1 MIAKNLTIKQRYH
14 LIKKPAPAVLELKG
28 KHEKYPRAI
37 FDKSNEELSPACV
50 IKYAVKNERA
60 AKIMEANN
68 TLTFIVDVRAT
79 KPQIKEAV
87 AKMYGFKVKKVN
99 TLISFKQRA
108 KKAFVRFTDA
118 GAAVDI
124 ASKAGVL

>member
-1 MIAKNLTIKQRYH
+1 MLAKSLSIKQRYH
-14 LIKKPAPAVLELKG
+14 LIKKPAPAALELKG
-28 KHEKYPRAI
+28 RGEKYPRTI
-37 FDKSNEELSPACV
+37 RNKSEEKLSPACI
-50 IKYAVKNERA
+50 IKYAIKNERA

-68 TLTFIVDVRAT
+68 TLTFIVDIKAT

-87 AKMYGFKVKKVN
+87 AEMYGSKVMRVN
-99 TLISFKQRA
+99 TLISFKHHA